1 MHHKCANES
10 FVVLVEESSMLSFLS
25 RLGRR
30 IRWVWRWVGVFIGSC
45 CSYGV
50 SSGSRGV
57 EGVLVYVLY
66 KYVVIL

>member
-1 MHHKCANES
+1 
-10 FVVLVEESSMLSFLS
+10 
-25 RLGRR
+25 
-30 IRWVWRWVGVFIGSC
+30 VFIGSC

-66 KYVVIL
+66 KYVFIVLLEYVYVIVDVAIHMYYSTTVGTVSAESR